1 MHTGNNHELQN
12 AIKVPSAIK
21 DAVSGPITV
30 VDKLRPQKRI

>member
-12 AIKVPSAIK
+12 AAKVPFAIK
-21 DAVSGPITV
+21 EAVSGPITV